1 MNDSKL
7 PILPLLT
14 HQPLDQIKRKP
25 HIQLPEGLELL
36 LKVLENNCQKDMC
49 STRSVKKTTVP
60 STTQVI
66 SII

>member
-1 MNDSKL
+1 MNGSKL

-36 LKVLENNCQKDMC
+36 LKVLENNCQKEMC
-49 STRSVKKTTVP
+49 STGSGKKNPVP
-60 STTQVI
+60 PTAQVI
-66 SII
+66 FII